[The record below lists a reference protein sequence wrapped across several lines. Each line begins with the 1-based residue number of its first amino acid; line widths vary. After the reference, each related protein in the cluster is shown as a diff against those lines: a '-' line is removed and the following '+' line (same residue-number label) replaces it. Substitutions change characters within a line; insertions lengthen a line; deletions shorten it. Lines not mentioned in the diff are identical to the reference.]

1 MSRKCRSGTYYAPA
15 VAGSTRHSQPARSR
29 GEGKHVCCEVE
40 FNATAYTHIFG
51 SPQLSGKQLG
61 APFPF
66 LRAWA
71 VEFGWRCLLLGRK
84 GGLKVPNGKL
94 DLVAPVGECSIVGR
108 EAPFAQTHGQD
119 CSPRRLYV
127 WLAQRREPERAV
139 RSA

>member
-1 MSRKCRSGTYYAPA
+1 MSRRCRSSTYYAPA
-15 VAGSTRHSQPARSR
+15 VAGSTRHSQPTRSR
-29 GEGKHVCCEVE
+29 GGGKHVQCEVE
-40 FNATAYTHIFG
+40 FNTTAYTHIFG
-51 SPQLSGKQLG
+51 SPQLSGEQLG

-66 LRAWA
+66 LRAGA
-71 VEFGWRCLLLGRK
+71 FGFGRRCLLLGRK
-84 GGLKVPNGKL
+84 GGLEIPNGEL

-119 CSPRRLYV
+119 CSPRRLCV